1 MRRTVAFLV
10 AFAVASPAAAA
21 ELTKVASSFEKD
33 DPFGLMLD
41 FTFERI
47 QDYGKI
53 VREWYQNDTNQDVSE
68 LLYEHY
74 ETRLGLDA
82 HIGLYKDLE
91 LHVGVPI
98 VFQADRTWRFVN
110 GTNADNTTLYRNCV
124 DAQGHICPTPGRGD
138 GRLFTV
144 GDPTSNSYRSGLG
157 DFTFGLA
164 WSPFNNKKDDTKP
177 TWTLRFDYT
186 APTATTLNPAVST
199 STGARGNIGDRVHR
213 YTFSTGLSKRIGV
226 ADPYFQIHYT
236 LPWVG
241 PYWYSNCDSR
251 DDSRMARAQNCGQSV
266 WTRAETGIKPAHVG
280 GFIFGTEVYLFERPD
295 RFQKVALDF
304 RFSGTYVS
312 EGRTYNELSDLMG
325 KLLYTGDYGQIGAQI
340 GVVGQA
346 AEFLL
351 LRASGSFQYFTER
364 FLTAE
369 SVGKDIDKSG
379 AIDITANPLEINP
392 NYDYRVDRPGRRFRM
407 QEQFFLKILVTATF
421 NF

>member
-1 MRRTVAFLV
+1 MRRTVAILL
-10 AFAVASPAAAA
+10 AVGLASPAAAA

-33 DPFGLMLD
+33 DPFGLLLD

-68 LLYEHY
+68 LLFEHY
-74 ETRLGLDA
+74 ETRLGLDV

-98 VFQADRTWRFVN
+98 IFQADRTWRFAN
-110 GTNADNTTLYRNCV
+110 GTNADNTTIYRNCV
-124 DAQGHICPTPGRGD
+124 DATGRSCATPGRGD
-138 GRLFTV
+138 SQLFSV
-144 GDPTSNSYRSGLG
+144 GNPTSNSYRSGLG

-186 APTATTLNPAVST
+186 APTATTLNPAIST

-213 YTFSTGLSKRIGV
+213 YTFSTALSKRIGI

-236 LPWVG
+236 LPWQG
-241 PYWYSNCDSR
+241 PNWYSNCDSR
-251 DDSRMARAQNCGQSV
+251 DETRMARAQNCGLGV
-266 WTRAETGIKPAHVG
+266 WTREETGVKPAHVG
-280 GFIFGTEVYLFERPD
+280 GFIFGTEVILFERPD

-312 EGRTYNELSDLMG
+312 EGRYYNELSDLMG
-325 KLLYTGDYGQIGAQI
+325 KLLYSGDYGQIGAQFGI
-340 GVVGQA
+340 VGQA
-346 AEFLL
+346 AEFIQ
-351 LRASGSFQYFTER
+351 LRASGSFAYHTER
-364 FLTAE
+364 FLTMEA
-369 SVGKDIDKSG
+369 VGKDVDRSG
-379 AIDITANPLEINP
+379 AIDITASPIEINP

-407 QEQFFLKILVTATF
+407 HEQFFIKILATATF